1 MPQTVKPPLYRDVV
15 ERAIREHHKLPLR
28 SEAQHSYEDF
38 FVDANQLES
47 LDTPDWQVVFGRRGT
62 GKTFLLKLLQEH
74 CMERVEHDR
83 TVAVY
88 VSAQDTKVSPH
99 GKNASDR
106 VRAIGFFQTFLE
118 LLTDRLTNYVETL
131 LGKPRFLEALSG
143 SKKRAVERAD
153 DLLLE
158 LLDLAQVG
166 APVRA
171 FDDLS
176 FTETSSQSE
185 SHHSKLGAKA
195 ELGASLSGV
204 PGSLKAVADVGRQR
218 EATTGRTVESTGT
231 AAPRYSLV
239 RERLL
244 RLMDLLRIERIIVLL
259 DEWSVLD
266 PSATTAIQPE
276 FAELLK
282 RAFFG
287 TPKISVKVATNR
299 YQTRFSNRGAGTT
312 YRGLEL
318 TADLFEATN
327 LDRALLGQHELA
339 AFYEQL
345 LFKRL
350 AYLESDIR
358 KFDPSGTGEPD
369 EQFILSIFKSRAT
382 FLELVKGAEGVPRDF
397 LVAFNGLAQQN
408 KHSVA
413 TGWPTIQ
420 VRQVLAD
427 KGVEGQREIE
437 YQSEAS
443 QLLSPCIKDVVVA
456 TGTRLFLAR
465 RDDAMEVSSAIDE
478 LLEKRLIHEYPS
490 RDFPVE
496 LREDYRA
503 YLLDY
508 GLWLDWERAV
518 IGDVKA
524 SDEVLPRVTLTDV
537 TNYVIDVGKI
547 SRDNLVTCNNC
558 RAVFPAHCRP
568 FKLRGL
574 CPECYLPAVQDVGEP
589 WADKPMKAADERSG
603 AIGSG

>member
-1 MPQTVKPPLYRDVV
+1 MPQTAKPALYREVV
-15 ERAIREHHKLPLR
+15 ERAIRGHHKLPLR
-28 SEAQHSYEDF
+28 SEAQRHYEDL

-74 CMERVEHDR
+74 CMETVERDR
-83 TVAVY
+83 TVAIY
-88 VSAQDTKVSPH
+88 VSTQDAKVSPH

-118 LLTDRLTNYVETL
+118 LLTDRLTGYVETL
-131 LGKPRFLEALSG
+131 LGKPGFLEALSG

-171 FDDLS
+171 FDDLTV
-176 FTETSSQSE
+176 TETASSSE
-185 SHHSKLGAKA
+185 SHHSELGVKGGLAASPAGVSGSLGAT
-195 ELGASLSGV
+195 GGV
-204 PGSLKAVADVGRQR
+204 GHQR
-218 EATTGRTVESTGT
+218 ESSTGRIVESTGT
-231 AAPRYSLV
+231 TVPRYSLV
-239 RERLL
+239 RDRLL
-244 RLMDLLRIERIIVLL
+244 KLMDLLKIERIIVLL

-282 RAFFG
+282 RAFSG
-287 TPKISVKVATNR
+287 TPKISIKVATNR

-312 YRGLEL
+312 YRGLEMA
-318 TADLFEATN
+318 ADLFEAIN
-327 LDRALLGQHELA
+327 LDRALLGQQELA

-350 AYLESDIR
+350 AYLEEDMR
-358 KFDPSGTGEPD
+358 KFDPSGTGKPV
-369 EQFILSIFKSRAT
+369 EQFILSIFRSRDT

-413 TGWPTIQ
+413 TTWRTTQ
-420 VRQVLAD
+420 VRRVLAD

-456 TGTRLFLAR
+456 TRTRLFLAQ

-490 RDFPVE
+490 REFPVD
-496 LREDYRA
+496 LRDDYRA

-524 SDEVLPRVTLTDV
+524 TDEVLPRLTPADA
-537 TNYVIDVGKI
+537 TNYVIDIGKI
-547 SRDNLVTCNNC
+547 SRDNLVSCSNC
-558 RAVFPAHCRP
+558 MAVFPTHCRP

-574 CPECYLPAVQDVGEP
+574 CPECYLPAVKDVTDRASTP
-589 WADKPMKAADERSG
+589 VT
-603 AIGSG
+603 